1 MSVLLRLH
9 GITSG
14 YAGIPAVRDLDL
26 EVGEGEVLALLGP
39 NGAGK
44 TTTLLTAAG
53 VIRPMR
59 GSVEAFGRP
68 LHRRLERNARAG
80 LILVP
85 DTRGVFH
92 GLTVRENLAL
102 ARRDNGDRMH
112 EELFPALT
120 GLMSRRCG
128 LLSGGE
134 QQMLAIAKALAGR
147 PRVLLVDEMSMGL
160 APVAV
165 QALLPAVRSL
175 ADRFGVGVVLV
186 EQHIDLAL
194 SVADRAVVLHHG
206 RVALT
211 GPAARLRADRHA
223 VAEAYFGTTPTSLE
237 ATPDGTDRQAARRPG
252 EHLRHLHTG

>member
-1 MSVLLRLH
+1 LRPGLRGRHRRGHAAGGARGSGCPPGLPGIGAGTMTALLRLH

-59 GSVEAFGRP
+59 GTVEAFGRP

-102 ARRDNGDRMH
+102 
-112 EELFPALT
+112 
-120 GLMSRRCG
+120 
-128 LLSGGE
+128 
-134 QQMLAIAKALAGR
+134 
-147 PRVLLVDEMSMGL
+147 
-160 APVAV
+160 
-165 QALLPAVRSL
+165 
-175 ADRFGVGVVLV
+175 
-186 EQHIDLAL
+186 
-194 SVADRAVVLHHG
+194 
-206 RVALT
+206 
-211 GPAARLRADRHA
+211 
-223 VAEAYFGTTPTSLE
+223 
-237 ATPDGTDRQAARRPG
+237 
-252 EHLRHLHTG
+252 

>member
-1 MSVLLRLH
+1 MTAVLQLD
-9 GITSG
+9 GVTAG

-26 EVGEGEVLALLGP
+26 RVAEGEVLALLGP

-59 GSVEAFGRP
+59 GTVAAFGRP

-85 DTRGVFH
+85 DTRAVFH

-102 ARRDNGDRMH
+102 ARRDGLDRVL
-112 EELFPALT
+112 ELFPALA

-134 QQMLAIAKALAGR
+134 QQMLAIAKALAG
-147 PRVLLVDEMSMGL
+147 
-160 APVAV
+160 
-165 QALLPAVRSL
+165 
-175 ADRFGVGVVLV
+175 
-186 EQHIDLAL
+186 
-194 SVADRAVVLHHG
+194 
-206 RVALT
+206 
-211 GPAARLRADRHA
+211 PAAQLRADRHA
-223 VAEAYFGTTPTSLE
+223 VAEAYFGTAPTTAPSSSE
-237 ATPDGTDRQAARRPG
+237 APPDGPDRQAARRPG
-252 EHLRHLHTG
+252 EHLRHLRTG